1 MRLRARLGFAV
12 IALVVGT
19 SAHADDAFFRRCETL
34 RRAALVNGDTA
45 TLGRLMADGAQYIH
59 SNGEIDDEAK
69 LQQRLA
75 SGALRY
81 RMIVANEENYACNA
95 TGCEVTGTQTLDVTA
110 EGREFTFRNRFRV
123 TWLNVAGACQFVAYQ
138 SAPLAK

>member
-95 TGCEVTGTQTLDVTA
+95 TGCEVSGTQTLDVSA
-110 EGREFTFRNRFRV
+110 EGREFTLRNRFRV

-138 SAPLAK
+138 SSPLAK

>member
-1 MRLRARLGFAV
+1 MKLRARFWFAV

-19 SAHADDAFFRRCETL
+19 SAQADDAFFRRCEIE
-34 RRAALVNGDTA
+34 RRAALVSGDGA
-45 TLGRLMADGAQYIH
+45 ALGRLMADGAQYIH

-95 TGCEVTGTQTLDVTA
+95 TGCEVSGTQTLDVTS
-110 EGREFTFRNRFRV
+110 EGRELTLRNRFTV
-123 TWLNVAGACQFVAYQ
+123 TWLNVAGACRFVAYQ
-138 SAPLAK
+138 SSPLAK